1 MDHRWDSLSG
11 GYDYPPARINDL
23 TVTRVNRKDRKV
35 SLSWTATGSNLDN
48 GRASSYEI
56 RYHTNG
62 TALVLNPKKGM
73 LVKKDMLGD
82 TSGRPKEAGQVETVT
97 VQFPAKMK
105 WVAIMLRSIDENNTA
120 GEFSNMVTTYFVL

>member
-48 GRASSYEI
+48 GRGILYMKKENVVHVCQLINDILQIAISNAFQLS
-56 RYHTNG
+56 HT
-62 TALVLNPKKGM
+62 
-73 LVKKDMLGD
+73 
-82 TSGRPKEAGQVETVT
+82 R
-97 VQFPAKMK
+97 F
-105 WVAIMLRSIDENNTA
+105 
-120 GEFSNMVTTYFVL
+120 VTTPMEQLLSSILRREC

>member
-1 MDHRWDSLSG
+1 
-11 GYDYPPARINDL
+11 
-23 TVTRVNRKDRKV
+23 
-35 SLSWTATGSNLDN
+35 
-48 GRASSYEI
+48 
-56 RYHTNG
+56 
-62 TALVLNPKKGM
+62 M

-105 WVAIMLRSIDENNTA
+105 WVAIMLRPIDENNTA